1 MQSTTMTMT
10 IKMVIC
16 LFGCSKS
23 PTEEKQRTQDVTVQK
38 GTTEGKCVAG
48 PVLTRSQVKKTEI
61 HPSKVKEAMS
71 NVDKSII
78 EDLQKEDSTLKK
90 CFD

>member
-1 MQSTTMTMT
+1 MTMT

-16 LFGCSKS
+16 LVGCSKS

-48 PVLTRSQVKKTEI
+48 PVF
-61 HPSKVKEAMS
+61 SKVKEAMS